1 MKKTLLVFQT
11 AYTYAQM
18 QEKDMIDFFTSKDLD
33 GYFDKVITAN
43 GFGRYTENS
52 ELNGRPLV
60 IKHDENHIYIEAT
73 NSKSIDA
80 QKFPFINFV
89 FAQIRFIQFIRKLLK
104 SSEINII
111 RAEDP
116 RYNGILGFLFSSRRG
131 LPLVVG
137 NWGNPDTIRQL
148 TGRPMSP
155 RLFRNIN
162 IEKRIERFVFRKADL
177 CIAQNS
183 DNLEYISQY
192 EVSAKRLAIFRLGNA
207 INPIHFIDPELRVKF
222 DFLSNFEIDETRP
235 IVVCVSALEKRKIIE
250 DALQAFAL
258 INKKK
263 PCHMILLGSGTH
275 ENHYRQLAKELGIQA
290 CVTFAGMVGQV
301 PLSNILA
308 YSDVILSPLTGRA
321 LAEGM
326 LSGTPVVAYDVDCH
340 PDFIEDGINGF
351 LVEYRNFH
359 EMANRAIDLLSSH
372 TLNRMLGKAGRITI
386 QKMMNPQA
394 LIIEQRNHLEKLFD

>member
-1 MKKTLLVFQT
+1 M
-11 AYTYAQM
+11 
-18 QEKDMIDFFTSKDLD
+18 
-33 GYFDKVITAN
+33 
-43 GFGRYTENS
+43 
-52 ELNGRPLV
+52 
-60 IKHDENHIYIEAT
+60 
-73 NSKSIDA
+73 
-80 QKFPFINFV
+80 
-89 FAQIRFIQFIRKLLK
+89 
-104 SSEINII
+104 
-111 RAEDP
+111 
-116 RYNGILGFLFSSRRG
+116 
-131 LPLVVG
+131 
-137 NWGNPDTIRQL
+137 
-148 TGRPMSP
+148 
-155 RLFRNIN
+155 
-162 IEKRIERFVFRKADL
+162 
-177 CIAQNS
+177 
-183 DNLEYISQY
+183 
-192 EVSAKRLAIFRLGNA
+192 
-207 INPIHFIDPELRVKF
+207 
-222 DFLSNFEIDETRP
+222 SNFEIDETQP

-275 ENHYRQLAKELGIQA
+275 ENHYRQLAKELGIHA

-301 PLSNILA
+301 SLSNILA